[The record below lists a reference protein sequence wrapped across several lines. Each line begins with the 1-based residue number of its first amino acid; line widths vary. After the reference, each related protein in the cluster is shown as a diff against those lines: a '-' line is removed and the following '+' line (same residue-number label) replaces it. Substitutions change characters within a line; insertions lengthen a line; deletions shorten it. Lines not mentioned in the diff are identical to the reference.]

1 MIQIKFRQVTFLP
14 GERERF
20 SKIYSEKI
28 TGGLKRAS
36 KKAAGLIADR
46 IRKNILEGKRY
57 DGRNVAKILPSTI
70 RKKQGDTRPLVHTL
84 TLYKAI
90 DVKELQNSYKVYVKP
105 LKGRFTSRTPRDIVA
120 RYLQGG
126 TSKMKARPFFGAT
139 KKFINTLDKEFKKAF
154 A

>member
-1 MIQIKFRQVTFLP
+1 MIQIKFRFAK
-14 GERERF
+14 GDRF
-20 SKIYSEKI
+20 IKGYSEKL
-28 TGGLKRAS
+28 GKGFKRVS
-36 KKAAGLIADR
+36 KKAAELIADR

-139 KKFINTLDKEFKKAF
+139 KKFINTLDKELKKAF